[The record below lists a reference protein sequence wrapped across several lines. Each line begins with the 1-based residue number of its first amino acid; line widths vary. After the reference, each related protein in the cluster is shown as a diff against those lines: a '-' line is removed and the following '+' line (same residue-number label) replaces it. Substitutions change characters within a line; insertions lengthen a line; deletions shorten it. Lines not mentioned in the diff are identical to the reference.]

1 MLKEE
6 KNALKSEFNRI
17 IDSVPKTKQQELH
30 NDLSVLNNHLNK
42 YDLFLVNWGQSFVQ
56 FFTSNITKKMKNF
69 VDDIL
74 DGYDKG
80 KGYELE
86 DRLLVKNTLAKIIEK
101 YDSNNRTLLDKL
113 LSVLGFS

>member
-6 KNALKSEFNRI
+6 KKALKAEFNRI

-30 NDLSVLNNHLNK
+30 AELSKLNSHLDK
-42 YDLFLVNWGQSFVQ
+42 YDLFLVNWGQSIGR
-56 FFTSNITKKMKNF
+56 FFSSNISKKMKNY

-80 KGYELE
+80 EGYKPE
-86 DRLLVKNTLAKIIEK
+86 DRLLVKDSLAKMIEK
-101 YDSNNRTLLDKL
+101 YDNNNRTLIDKL

>member
-1 MLKEE
+1 M
-6 KNALKSEFNRI
+6 
-17 IDSVPKTKQQELH
+17 
-30 NDLSVLNNHLNK
+30 
-42 YDLFLVNWGQSFVQ
+42 
-56 FFTSNITKKMKNF
+56 KKF

-80 KGYELE
+80 KGYEPK

-101 YDSNNRTLLDKL
+101 YDNNNRTLLDKL